1 MAHAKN
7 DIVFNDLADPKL
19 TFLQKLALGGA
30 RNVKID
36 FSQDSVLSA
45 ARETTGL
52 NDFGKENFREALQ
65 VLLDDYKLDEELSG
79 VGQQQVFK
87 DLVRCASN
95 HLIIQDKI
103 NNTPQLDRVTLKKPL
118 SVSGLPRSGTTHL
131 VNLLAADS
139 RFMSLPLWVAQE
151 PFHAPG
157 KEKASAGLKF
167 SARMLARLLK
177 SSDSLTNDDPRY
189 LRCSARWSG
198 MQIMGPDLA
207 AMHPMNPD
215 HIHEELELMTFDFG
229 SNQFEWTSMVPGYRD
244 YYFSKDQ
251 TPHYEYLKTVLKLL
265 QIEQGGDKSWVLK
278 CVQNPEQLP
287 ALKSIM
293 PDATAIITH
302 RDPVAV
308 SCS

>member
-229 SNQFEWTSMVPGYRD
+229 SNQFEWTSMVPGYRW
-244 YYFSKDQ
+244 
-251 TPHYEYLKTVLKLL
+251 TIGPT
-265 QIEQGGDKSWVLK
+265 
-278 CVQNPEQLP
+278 
-287 ALKSIM
+287 ALKPYCALVLGTEKSGGQSRAWM
-293 PDATAIITH
+293 LCFMNLWQVTCKRSKRYMTCMAWNLREKLDKK
-302 RDPVAV
+302 
-308 SCS
+308 